1 MNTVNESSLGK
12 RGLFNSLFISDIDLA
27 DGEGQRSFG
36 VEVDQGP
43 LKMWMEHCSALTR
56 PGHIIICT
64 NGLKELDKSQRNFAV
79 PNRSSTP
86 WKLEI

>member
-1 MNTVNESSLGK
+1 MINAMIDEDLFMGIPRMKVVWEPRIIIDK

-43 LKMWMEHCSALTR
+43 LKM
-56 PGHIIICT
+56 
-64 NGLKELDKSQRNFAV
+64 
-79 PNRSSTP
+79 
-86 WKLEI
+86 

>member
-43 LKMWMEHCSALTR
+43 LKM
-56 PGHIIICT
+56 
-64 NGLKELDKSQRNFAV
+64 
-79 PNRSSTP
+79 
-86 WKLEI
+86 